1 MFGLEG
7 TGFTISVAVTLLLAG
22 LVAFYCKQ
30 RLDEMDKKFEGLL
43 NLNKALANSQAV
55 IEQRM
60 IDQAWNRGG
69 SNSST
74 QNLNTENVTS
84 DEGLSDT
91 VKLSNETDDRTVVS
105 DGELSENS
113 DSDSDSDSESESDSD
128 DGSNGE
134 LDSDNVE
141 DLDKTSH
148 VIIGSEIDNVNSLND
163 GIKVVELSQEKEDS
177 SDSNLKEP
185 PIAVN
190 LEEIELETP
199 QDIEDQEESSDSE
212 ESSESEE
219 DSENKNNEW
228 IKKIVTQEVKD
239 EVDVKKLNVNALRE
253 LVVTKNLADINNAKK
268 LKKKEL
274 IELLS

>member
-69 SNSST
+69 NNSSPP
-74 QNLNTENVTS
+74 NLNTENVTS

-91 VKLSNETDDRTVVS
+91 VKESNETDDRTVVS
-105 DGELSENS
+105 DGESSENS
-113 DSDSDSDSESESDSD
+113 DSDSESESDSDSD

-199 QDIEDQEESSDSE
+199 QDIEDLEESSDSE

>member
-69 SNSST
+69 NNSSPP
-74 QNLNTENVTS
+74 NLNTENVTS

-91 VKLSNETDDRTVVS
+91 VKESNETDDRTVVS
-105 DGELSENS
+105 DGESSENS
-113 DSDSDSDSESESDSD
+113 DSDSESESDSDSD

-177 SDSNLKEP
+177 SDSNNLKEP
-185 PIAVN
+185 PIAC
-190 LEEIELETP
+190 LLYTSP
-199 QDIEDQEESSDSE
+199 SPRDLSTSRMPSS
-212 ESSESEE
+212 
-219 DSENKNNEW
+219 
-228 IKKIVTQEVKD
+228 
-239 EVDVKKLNVNALRE
+239 A
-253 LVVTKNLADINNAKK
+253 
-268 LKKKEL
+268 
-274 IELLS
+274 

>member
-69 SNSST
+69 NNSSPP
-74 QNLNTENVTS
+74 NLNTENVTS

-91 VKLSNETDDRTVVS
+91 VKESNETDDRTVVS
-105 DGELSENS
+105 DGESSENS
-113 DSDSDSDSESESDSD
+113 DSDSESESDSDSD

-141 DLDKTSH
+141 DLDVKIGGVACLELEVENEGELKC
-148 VIIGSEIDNVNSLND
+148 VI
-163 GIKVVELSQEKEDS
+163 
-177 SDSNLKEP
+177 P
-185 PIAVN
+185 PGRGN
-190 LEEIELETP
+190 QEIEVIVGSVSSKQGGGNKTFVTYAPPLVTRLELKYGPTYGNETVLISGEYLAHP
-199 QDIEDQEESSDSE
+199 KREEVGPAFDTE
-212 ESSESEE
+212 
-219 DSENKNNEW
+219 
-228 IKKIVTQEVKD
+228 VTVAGVECVK
-239 EVDVKKLNVNALRE
+239 VSIIF
-253 LVVTKNLADINNAKK
+253 VT
-268 LKKKEL
+268 
-274 IELLS
+274 